1 MDALKSPHN
10 KAVGPTI
17 GLQLQNKFYSGT
29 GSHNILQ
36 HPHNTDIFDR
46 KPFPEPKFNNVKLN
60 FAHKRELSYVPN
72 IKTSKELFSP
82 KKSSSDIMMK
92 NSVINR
98 NAIKKASFPSYIGMT
113 PEYEN
118 ITLKSTMPSMTPQNI
133 ATNKSA
139 KLKLN
144 NTTGNFKFE
153 MPRNLKSPVAGGNIF
168 KNSKGALD

>member
-1 MDALKSPHN
+1 MT
-10 KAVGPTI
+10 GPTI

-29 GSHNILQ
+29 GSPNILQ
-36 HPHNTDIFDR
+36 HPHNIDIFDR
-46 KPFPEPKFNNVKLN
+46 KPFPEAPKFNNVRLN
-60 FAHKRELSYVPN
+60 FSQKRELNYIPT

-82 KKSSSDIMMK
+82 KQSSSDIMMK

-98 NAIKKASFPSYIGMT
+98 NAIKKASYPSYIGMT

-118 ITLKSTMPSMTPQNI
+118 ITLKSTMPSMTPQNKS
-133 ATNKSA
+133 ANKSA
-139 KLKLN
+139 KLKMN

-168 KNSKGALD
+168 KNSKGMLDTQ